1 MNKKMIIEDKNKK
14 NHFRHKTVLEYKDTR
29 TILLFVLI
37 TIIASAIITYVAYL
51 FTKESDYT
59 PINNKTIFQPGFSF
73 VSTKYIA
80 GALSLIVIIYSAF
93 EIRKIHLNDKCNL
106 KSVNSGIIAEK
117 EFMLYLFA
125 NSTDKFCLYLFY
137 DKIDYCIYN
146 KKFRRL
152 ELYGEFYKLMRVE
165 NKKSGRIAQLD
176 SLVLYDIYNT
186 SILEILTAAKTDIK
200 EVNELISVYTDVE
213 NEHLYSDVDV
223 KDIIDKIQCITD
235 ETLNNSINEF
245 YNENDSLIYAKNLDN
260 PDKKNYF
267 KYYLIRIIFTIICIN
282 GIFCVY
288 WSMLFSDLLHV
299 LKFFGDMAVVVIS
312 YKIGFCGYNSF
323 DIHLQIRGKEF
334 IFEEVSSV
342 FTNKK
347 IIHSYEFGIGDIK
360 EIKRIPY
367 IGCLLVMS
375 GKFICTHDEVKVK
388 EHMVSNYKIRFKM
401 SRKDY
406 YKLKDAIRKRLN
418 CEINIKESD
427 LFRLIAY
434 HDWRLV

>member
-1 MNKKMIIEDKNKK
+1 MILEDKNKK
-14 NHFRHKTVLEYKDTR
+14 NYLRRKTVFEYKDTR
-29 TILLFVLI
+29 IILLLLLI
-37 TIIASAIITYVAYL
+37 TIIASVIVSYVAYL
-51 FTKESDYT
+51 FTKEADYT
-59 PINNKTIFQPGFSF
+59 PINNRAIFQPGFSF
-73 VSTKYIA
+73 ISTKYIA
-80 GALSLIVIIYSAF
+80 GTFSLFMIIYSIY

-106 KSVNSGIIAEK
+106 KSINSCIITEK

-125 NSTDKFCLYLFY
+125 NSTDIFFVYVFY

-152 ELYGEFYKLMRVE
+152 ELYG
-165 NKKSGRIAQLD
+165 
-176 SLVLYDIYNT
+176 
-186 SILEILTAAKTDIK
+186 
-200 EVNELISVYTDVE
+200 
-213 NEHLYSDVDV
+213 
-223 KDIIDKIQCITD
+223 
-235 ETLNNSINEF
+235 EF

-282 GIFCVY
+282 GIFCAY

-299 LKFFGDMAVVVIS
+299 LKFFGDMAIVVFS

-323 DIHLQIRGKEF
+323 DIHLQIREKEF

-342 FTNKK
+342 FTNRK
-347 IIHSYEFGIGDIK
+347 IIHSYEFGICDIK

-367 IGCLLVMS
+367 IGCTLVIS
-375 GKFICTHDEVKVK
+375 GKYICTHGEVKVK
-388 EHMVSNYKIRFKM
+388 EHMVNNYKIRFKM

-406 YKLKDAIRKRLN
+406 YKLKEAIRKRSN

-427 LFRLIAY
+427 VFKLMAY